1 VQGGS
6 MSISDAM
13 SRPLRV
19 VGRSIGKHA
28 LPRGAAQPERA
39 SEQHDKPHQPKHA
52 ASVPRQRTAA

>member
-1 VQGGS
+1 

-28 LPRGAAQPERA
+28 VPRGATQPPRA
-39 SEQHDKPHQPKHA
+39 VEQHEKPHQPKHA
-52 ASVPRQRTAA
+52 ARVPRQRTAA

>member
-1 VQGGS
+1 

-19 VGRSIGKHA
+19 VGRRTGKHA
-28 LPRGAAQPERA
+28 LPRGAAQPARA
-39 SEQHDKPHQPKHA
+39 AEQHDKPQHQPKHA